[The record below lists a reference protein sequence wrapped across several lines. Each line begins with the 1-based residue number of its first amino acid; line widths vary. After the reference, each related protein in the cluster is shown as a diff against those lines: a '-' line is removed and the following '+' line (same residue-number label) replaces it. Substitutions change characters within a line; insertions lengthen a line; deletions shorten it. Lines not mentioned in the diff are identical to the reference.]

1 MISEYL
7 PEHGSVSNIVIY
19 ELSPLHHI
27 VGVQLTGGV
36 HVRHDVNADLEYY
49 QR

>member
-36 HVRHDVNADLEYY
+36 DIRNNVNTD
-49 QR
+49 QSRGG